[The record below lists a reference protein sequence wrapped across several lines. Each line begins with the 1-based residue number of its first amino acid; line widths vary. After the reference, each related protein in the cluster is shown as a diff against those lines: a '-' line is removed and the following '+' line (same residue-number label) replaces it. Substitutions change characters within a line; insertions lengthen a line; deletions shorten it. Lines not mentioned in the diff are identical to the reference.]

1 VTNAVRFVVTV
12 PAAAVLVWCA
22 AIATQQGRTDDIL
35 DDAGKEMGTW
45 LASRSQPGEQTMGWV
60 QEDLERAVK
69 LQPSDPKSQELLGAL
84 KARRIERQ
92 EFLSESVVHFTNSLA
107 TRPTSPYT
115 WANLAEVNYRMGKTT
130 QEFENALRRASAL
143 GPAEPE
149 VQRTVANL
157 GLAVWNEVQ
166 PSTRAAIDRMVTE
179 GIKRNPL
186 EMLQIGERRGRLDVV
201 CGHLKGAMRRPD
213 SKWAQLCPSTEA
225 IS

>member
-1 VTNAVRFVVTV
+1 LTSTVRFLVTV
-12 PAAAVLVWCA
+12 PAVAALVWCV

-69 LQPSDPKSQELLGAL
+69 LQPQDPKSQELLGAL
-84 KARRIERQ
+84 KARRTEQQ
-92 EFLSESVVHFTNSLA
+92 EFLRESVVHFTNSLA

-115 WANLAEVNYRMGKTT
+115 WANLAEVKYRIGTTT
-130 QEFENALRRASAL
+130 QEFENALRRASEL

-149 VQRTVANL
+149 VQRVVADL

-166 PSTRAAIDRMVTE
+166 PSTRIAIERMVTE

-201 CGHLKGAMRRPD
+201 CGHLKGATRRPD
-213 SKWAQLCPSTEA
+213 SKWVQVCPSTEA
-225 IS
+225 TS